1 MGALIRKGGLGLP
14 LVLSVVI
21 FLVYHYIG
29 LFSKNAAEDGT
40 IHPMLASWV
49 STIILAPFSVILMN
63 RASSDKGFLNVNTLF
78 NPFKLIYLSFKKKKN
93 NT

>member
-63 RASSDKGFLNVNTLF
+63 RASSDKGFLNINTLF
-78 NPFKLIYLSFKKKKN
+78 NPFKLIYLSFIKKKN
-93 NT
+93 NI